1 MTPARP
7 LAAAWRIAELFHGPP
22 LLASVSSPAPLCPC
36 SLPRW
41 TPASIHSPECTDIL
55 VLMTQLKSVSSPTC
69 LKDRTYFRVPWE
81 RGTVTQ
87 TQKTQSTCFHRQMLQ
102 QIFGL
107 FSTEHSQAAWSHAAL
122 DNLLSSLHGC
132 LEHREPREEDTLA
145 CLHLG
150 TVVRKDFRSTHH
162 YLEEK
167 KYSRCAWASD
177 EKYLNQNHKLKKKM
191 YRPE

>member
-1 MTPARP
+1 MAHLSWL
-7 LAAAWRIAELFHGPP
+7 LAAA
-22 LLASVSSPAPLCPC
+22 LLPCVPARSLTGH
-36 SLPRW
+36 LPR
-41 TPASIHSPECTDIL
+41 IHSPECRDIL
-55 VLMTQLKSVSSPTC
+55 LLMTQLKNVSSPTC
-69 LKDRTYFRVPWE
+69 LKDRTYIRVPWE

-87 TQKTQSTCFHRQMLQ
+87 IRKTQSTCFHRQTLQ

-150 TVVRKDFRSTHH
+150 TVVRKDFQSTHH

-167 KYSRCAWASD
+167 KYSRCAWEVVRAEMERRLFLLSHPSRKGESD
-177 EKYLNQNHKLKKKM
+177 TQDS
-191 YRPE
+191 P

>member
-1 MTPARP
+1 RKVQD
-7 LAAAWRIAELFHGPP
+7 F
-22 LLASVSSPAPLCPC
+22 LLAENVLASRATEWHTQWKGRHRRLC
-36 SLPRW
+36 
-41 TPASIHSPECTDIL
+41 TGIL

-132 LEHREPREEDTLA
+132 LEHREEEDTLA

-150 TVVRKDFRSTHH
+150 TVVRKDFRSPCL
-162 YLEEK
+162 YLQEK
-167 KYSRCAWASD
+167 KYSRCAWEVVRAEMERHLFLLSHPSRKGESD
-177 EKYLNQNHKLKKKM
+177 TQDS
-191 YRPE
+191 P

>member
-1 MTPARP
+1 FPQVFLLLLVAAALLHCIPARS
-7 LAAAWRIAELFHGPP
+7 LAGH
-22 LLASVSSPAPLCPC
+22 
-36 SLPRW
+36 LPR
-41 TPASIHSPECTDIL
+41 SIAQSARNPF
-55 VLMTQLKSVSSPTC
+55 
-69 LKDRTYFRVPWE
+69 LKDRTYHRVPWE

-87 TQKTQSTCFHRQMLQ
+87 IGKTQSTCFHRQTLQ

-150 TVVRKDFRSTHH
+150 TVVRKDFRSTHL
-162 YLEEK
+162 YLQEK
-167 KYSRCAWASD
+167 KYSHCAWEVVRAEMERHLFLLSHPSRKGESD
-177 EKYLNQNHKLKKKM
+177 TQDS
-191 YRPE
+191 P